1 MDRNSKPKL
10 TVKVNV
16 DCDELDKALGK
27 AYQLVELLKQA
38 DALIDS
44 LGNSKEAQ

>member
-1 MDRNSKPKL
+1 MDRNSKSKL

-27 AYQLVELLKQA
+27 AYPLVELLKQA
-38 DALIDS
+38 DALINS
-44 LGNSKEAQ
+44 LGKSREVE